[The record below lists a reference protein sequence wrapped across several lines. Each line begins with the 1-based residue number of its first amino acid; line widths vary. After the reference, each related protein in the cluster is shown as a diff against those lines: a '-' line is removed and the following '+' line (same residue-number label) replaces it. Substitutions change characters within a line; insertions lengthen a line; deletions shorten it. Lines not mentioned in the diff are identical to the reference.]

1 MPPAAN
7 RKINQIITNDKNH
20 NDMLTFNQYLERVNA
35 AIESLPYPAQ
45 PAHLYEPISYTM
57 ALGGKRIR
65 PVLVLMACEAVG
77 GDIEKAIMPAVGLEM
92 YHNFTLLHDDVMDKA
107 DIRRGKPTV
116 HVKWDDNTA
125 ILSGDAMLTMATQLI
140 ARADAAVMPQVMELF
155 NRTAMEIYEGQQ
167 YDMDFE
173 SRGDVTVE
181 EYIAMIRL
189 KTSVLLGCACKMG
202 ALIGGADEATAQ
214 RFYEIG
220 ENLGLAF
227 QLQDDMLDVWGDE
240 ATFGKA
246 IGGDIMNNKK
256 TFLLIN
262 ACQRATDDNRIEL
275 ALWLNT
281 ENASR
286 AVKVPAV
293 TAIYERLGLKE
304 LSEAEIAKYNDKA
317 MAAVFETAV
326 DEPAKKAFIDLISR
340 LVKRDR

>member
-1 MPPAAN
+1 
-7 RKINQIITNDKNH
+7 
-20 NDMLTFNQYLERVNA
+20 MLTFNEYLERVNA
-35 AIESLPYPAQ
+35 AIESLPYPAA

-65 PVLVLMACEAVG
+65 PVLVLMACDAVG
-77 GDIEKAIMPAVGLEM
+77 GDIEKAILPAVGLEM

-140 ARADAAVMPQVMELF
+140 AQAPADVMPQVMDLY

-167 YDMDFE
+167 YDVDFE
-173 SRGDVTVE
+173 TRNDVTVD
-181 EYIAMIRL
+181 EYIEMIRL

-214 RFYEIG
+214 LFYKVG

-262 ACQRATDDNRIEL
+262 AMQRATGDHKVEL
-275 ALWLNT
+275 SLWLST
-281 ENASR
+281 PNASR

-293 TAIYERLGLKE
+293 TAIYDALNLRS
-304 LSEAEIAKYNDKA
+304 LSLDAINRYNDEALEALSKIA
-317 MAAVFETAV
+317 IS
-326 DEPAKKAFIDLISR
+326 DEARSEFANFITR
-340 LVKRDR
+340 LVKRDK